1 MKNLFL
7 VLMVV
12 VLTGCASSAIN
23 ISANIPESQEID
35 IQISTKSADEQIMD
49 EITGHALELLKIILY
64 ICGVF
69 SVYCG
74 LQYMFMAD
82 WPMFFFLLPINVV
95 FIYYVKLRL
104 KGEI

>member
-7 VLMVV
+7 VLLVV
-12 VLTGCASSAIN
+12 VLAGCASSAIN

-35 IQISTKSADEQIMD
+35 IQISTKSTDEQIMD
-49 EITGHALELLKIILY
+49 KMADHALEVLKIIFY

-69 SVYCG
+69 SLYCG
-74 LQYMFMAD
+74 LQYIFMAD

-95 FIYYVKLRL
+95 FIYYVSLRL

>member
-1 MKNLFL
+1 
-7 VLMVV
+7 
-12 VLTGCASSAIN
+12 
-23 ISANIPESQEID
+23 
-35 IQISTKSADEQIMD
+35 MD
-49 EITGHALELLKIILY
+49 EMTGHALELLKIILY

-74 LQYMFMAD
+74 LQFMIQLD

-95 FIYYVKLRL
+95 FIYYIKLRL

>member
-1 MKNLFL
+1 MDK
-7 VLMVV
+7 M
-12 VLTGCASSAIN
+12 
-23 ISANIPESQEID
+23 
-35 IQISTKSADEQIMD
+35 AD
-49 EITGHALELLKIILY
+49 HALEVLKIIFY

-69 SVYCG
+69 SLYCG
-74 LQYMFMAD
+74 LQYIFMAD

>member
-1 MKNLFL
+1 
-7 VLMVV
+7 
-12 VLTGCASSAIN
+12 
-23 ISANIPESQEID
+23 
-35 IQISTKSADEQIMD
+35 MD

-104 KGEI
+104 KGEIYCCHSLEAFWASELLFSPRSWDSSSRDKKIVTN